1 MDNYIELIIYLLII
15 VGSGI
20 IQAFRNKK
28 KKEQESQNIPPPPQ
42 RRVRR
47 EVSSPEADTTTR
59 RPGSFEDIL
68 RELMGDPRETQPAP
82 EPEPEPEPY
91 RPPVRREKTRRESEA
106 YQSASGT
113 YRNAVDEAG
122 KAEKLNDRIDLEN
135 LDEFIQPR
143 RMRVNKP
150 KTSRFAREVRAM
162 LQNPESARKAII
174 LSEILNRKHF

>member
-20 IQAFRNKK
+20 VQAFRNKK

-42 RRVRR
+42 QRRRR

-68 RELMGDPRETQPAP
+68 RELMGDPRETQP
-82 EPEPEPEPY
+82 EYEPEPY
-91 RPPVRREKTRRESEA
+91 RPPVRREETRRESEA
-106 YQSASGT
+106 YPSSSGT
-113 YRNAVDEAG
+113 YQKAIDEAG

-135 LDEFIQPR
+135 LDECIQPR
-143 RMRVNKP
+143 RMSVNKR

-162 LQNPESARKAII
+162 LQDPESARKAII

>member
-20 IQAFRNKK
+20 VQAFRNKK
-28 KKEQESQNIPPPPQ
+28 KKEQESQNIPPPTQQ
-42 RRVRR
+42 RRRR

-68 RELMGDPRETQPAP
+68 RELMGDPRETQPEY
-82 EPEPEPEPY
+82 EPEPT
-91 RPPVRREKTRRESEA
+91 RPPVRKEETRRERES
-106 YQSASGT
+106 YQPVSDT
-113 YRNAVDEAG
+113 YKKAVDEAG

-135 LDEFIQPR
+135 LDDFIQPR
-143 RMRVNKP
+143 RMSVKKP
-150 KTSRFAREVRAM
+150 KTSKFAREVRAM

>member
-20 IQAFRNKK
+20 VQAFRNKK
-28 KKEQESQNIPPPPQ
+28 KKEQESQNIPPPPPQ
-42 RRVRR
+42 PRRRR

-68 RELMGDPRETQPAP
+68 RELMGDPRETQP
-82 EPEPEPEPY
+82 EYEPEPY
-91 RPPVRREKTRRESEA
+91 RPPVRREETRRESED
-106 YQSASGT
+106 YKSASGT
-113 YRNAVDEAG
+113 YQKAIDEAG

-135 LDEFIQPR
+135 LDDFIQPR
-143 RMRVNKP
+143 RMSVNKP
-150 KTSRFAREVRAM
+150 KTSKFAREVRAM